1 MLTSGDIVDLDLG
14 IPSGKEAGFRHPAVI
29 VTAQPILDNM
39 PSVVQ
44 VVPLTS
50 TARRFRS
57 EVPVESDS
65 ESGLSHVSSAQCQH
79 VRSVSTSRIHSILGS
94 VGVVTLAAIR
104 EVVGTLL
111 DIPRS

>member
-1 MLTSGDIVDLDLG
+1 MLASGDIVELDLG
-14 IPSGKEAGFRHPAVI
+14 IPSGREAGFRHPAVV

-50 TARRFRS
+50 TVRRLRS

-65 ESGLSHVSSAQCQH
+65 ESGLSGISSAQCQH
-79 VRSVSTSRIHSILGS
+79 IRSVSTGRIQAILGS
-94 VGVVTLAAIR
+94 VGVVTLAEIR

-111 DIPRS
+111 DIPTS

>member
-1 MLTSGDIVDLDLG
+1 MLTSGDIVDVGLG
-14 IPSGKEAGFRHPAVI
+14 IPSGKDAGIRHPAVI
-29 VTAQPILDNM
+29 VTAQPILENM

-50 TARRFRS
+50 IVRRFRS
-57 EVPVESDS
+57 EALFESDS
-65 ESGLSHVSSAQCQH
+65 ESGLSDGSSAQCQH
-79 VRSVSTSRIHSILGS
+79 VRSVSTSRIHAILGS
-94 VGVVTLAAIR
+94 VGVVTLAEIR